1 MRGIEMT
8 DMSRISER
16 DARAAAGP
24 YTLAE
29 RDRRWAV
36 VRKRA
41 ADAGLDC
48 IYVPLGNGIDGR
60 YLTQFRSACVVLPTD
75 SRPPIV
81 IVDSFADRAAR
92 NDWIPEPR
100 LANRAWDDAMTR
112 ALQDAG
118 MERARIGVVGLTG
131 GTVSHARSP
140 DGVVVHSVYEEV
152 TRRLPNA
159 TFVDATDVVG
169 FARYVKSGEEIDCLT
184 QAAAIAEG
192 AIDEMIEHARPG
204 ADLGLVYARVVQRL
218 LALGSEYDP
227 LAITAGP
234 LGVYRTARH
243 TNPPHGRTLEP
254 NTMITN
260 EVTAVVGGQHAQ
272 EDQPI
277 LLGPIP
283 DEWRRVVDLQ
293 REVFEAGLALMR
305 PGTSIGELIDFVN
318 GYGEKHGGKT
328 LILMHGRGYGD
339 DGPLLS
345 PRVRGEKV
353 RNVPILTGTAWVW
366 KPYGMS
372 ADERIQFVWG
382 GDVVVTETGG
392 RVLFKRPHRLVSI
405 T

>member
-1 MRGIEMT
+1 MKETSDTRPI
-8 DMSRISER
+8 
-16 DARAAAGP
+16 AGP
-24 YTLAE
+24 YSLAE
-29 RDRRWAV
+29 RDRRWEL
-36 VRKRA
+36 VRQRA
-41 ADAGLDC
+41 AAADLDC
-48 IYVPLGNGIDGR
+48 ILVPLGNGIDGR
-60 YLTQFRSACVVLPTD
+60 YLTQFRSAGVVLPTD
-75 SRPPIV
+75 QRPPIV
-81 IVDSFADRAAR
+81 IIDSFADRAAR

-118 MERARIGVVGLTG
+118 MERARIGVAGL
-131 GTVSHARSP
+131 RS
-140 DGVVVHSVYEEV
+140 
-152 TRRLPNA
+152 A
-159 TFVDATDVVG
+159 TFLDATDVVG
-169 FARYVKSGEEIDCLT
+169 FARYVKSAEEIDCLT
-184 QAAAIAEG
+184 RAAGIAEG
-192 AIDEMIEHARPG
+192 AIDTMIACAAPG
-204 ADLGLVYARVVQRL
+204 ADLGVVYARVVQRL

-260 EVTAVVGGQHAQ
+260 EVTAIVGGQNAQ

-283 DEWRRVVDLQ
+283 DAWRRVVDLQ
-293 REVFEAGLALMR
+293 REVFEAGLARMR

-318 GYGEKHGGKT
+318 GYGDTRGGKT

-353 RNVPILTGTAWVW
+353 RNVPIEAGTAWVW
-366 KPYGMS
+366 KPYAMS

-382 GDVVVTETGG
+382 GDVVVTDTGG
-392 RVLFKRPHRLVSI
+392 KVLFKRPHGLI
-405 T
+405 AIQ

>member
-1 MRGIEMT
+1 MT
-8 DMSRISER
+8 KLH
-16 DARAAAGP
+16 DARPRAGP
-24 YTLAE
+24 YSLAE
-29 RDRRWAV
+29 RDRRWDV

-41 ADAGLDC
+41 ADQNLDC
-48 IYVPLGNGIDGR
+48 ILVPLGNGIDGR
-60 YLTQFRSACVVLPTD
+60 YLTQYRSAGVVLPTD
-75 SRPPIV
+75 GGPPIV
-81 IVDSFADRAAR
+81 IVDSFADRASR
-92 NDWIPEPR
+92 NDWIPDPR
-100 LANRAWDDAMTR
+100 LANRAWDEAMTR

-118 MERARIGVVGLTG
+118 MDRARVGVVGLRG

-169 FARYVKSGEEIDCLT
+169 FARYVKSAEEIDCLT
-184 QAAAIAEG
+184 HAAAIAEG
-192 AIDEMIEHARPG
+192 AIDEMIQQARPG
-204 ADLGLVYARVVQRL
+204 ADLGVLYARVVQRL

-227 LAITAGP
+227 LAIAAGP
-234 LGVYRTARH
+234 LGVFRTTRH

-260 EVTAVVGGQHAQ
+260 EVTAIVGGQNAQ

-293 REVFEAGLALMR
+293 REVFEAGLERMR

-318 GYGEKHGGKT
+318 GFGETRGGKT

-345 PRVRGEKV
+345 PRARGEKV
-353 RNVPILTGTAWVW
+353 RNVPIEAGTAWVW
-366 KPYGMS
+366 KPYAMS

-392 RVLFKRPHRLVSI
+392 KVLFKRPHGLVSI
-405 T
+405 E